1 MKRTQ
6 KWVKMQEIYGAQ
18 VVGRDRRV
26 VSAQRSALYSML
38 DEAATL
44 FPTIDSDIAAT
55 AVTEHDQ
62 EVQLDDDDEQWYAI
76 ISMLNRTC

>member
-55 AVTEHDQ
+55 AVAEYDQ
-62 EVQLDDDDEQWYAI
+62 EVQLDDDDEQWYVR
-76 ISMLNRTC
+76 IS

>member
-55 AVTEHDQ
+55 AVAEHDQ

-76 ISMLNRTC
+76 ISILNRTC

>member
-38 DEAATL
+38 DEAATM
-44 FPTIDSDIAAT
+44 FPTIDSDIAAA
-55 AVTEHDQ
+55 AVAEYDQ
-62 EVQLDDDDEQWYAI
+62 EIHIDDDGEQWYAI
-76 ISMLNRTC
+76 ISISKRSC

>member
-1 MKRTQ
+1 
-6 KWVKMQEIYGAQ
+6 MQEIYGAQ

-55 AVTEHDQ
+55 AVAEHDQ

>member
-55 AVTEHDQ
+55 AVAEHDQ